1 MASRF
6 PSVLHGSWH
15 GQVQFALPSRVGNW
29 QKPADCG
36 CEFRM
41 RCAKKICSIARHH
54 GRIE

>member
-29 QKPADCG
+29 QKPANCG